1 MHASVTVSGQTAA
14 GYFTSRP
21 TSKGFIREGTAF
33 LQAARQL
40 ELLAPAPDPDPE
52 TQAGNPVQPGMPAGV
67 GGAAA
72 GRGERAPRPGT
83 DALEAAISLLQHHD
97 SITGTEKQHVAND
110 YHRRLARG
118 VCAWYQEYERGSG
131 LGVWLDSMR
140 TTQAANYARQLH
152 ARADLTDMDIITC
165 AVEA

>member
-1 MHASVTVSGQTAA
+1 MYAHVQYVQRQVIFVELQGSCERRPNRARRA

-40 ELLAPAPDPDPE
+40 ELLAPPAVPDPDR
-52 TQAGNPVQPGMPAGV
+52 A

-72 GRGERAPRPGT
+72 PGT
-83 DALEAAISLLQHHD
+83 DALEAAVSLLQHHD
-97 SITGTEKQHVAND
+97 AITGTEKQHVAND

-118 VCAWYQEYERGSG
+118 
-131 LGVWLDSMR
+131 
-140 TTQAANYARQLH
+140 
-152 ARADLTDMDIITC
+152 ARARC
-165 AVEA
+165 HAGRRARPRRVEAGSAA

>member
-1 MHASVTVSGQTAA
+1 MQGVTTNRKLVQCTLGRAASKHSFLPVHTSVTVSGRPAA

-40 ELLAPAPDPDPE
+40 ELLAPAPEPDPE
-52 TQAGNPVQPGMPAGV
+52 TQAGNPTQPGERADV
-67 GGAAA
+67 GGAAT
-72 GRGERAPRPGT
+72 GQGERARRPGT
-83 DALEAAISLLQHHD
+83 DALEAAVSLLQHHD

-118 VCAWYQEYERGSG
+118 VCACS
-131 LGVWLDSMR
+131 
-140 TTQAANYARQLH
+140 
-152 ARADLTDMDIITC
+152 
-165 AVEA
+165 